1 MSIETMVQEGRIHPF
16 KATKEDI
23 AKVMSIAKRDLSD
36 AEQIKGTSLDWTY
49 SIAYNAVLQACRAF
63 IFHMGYRPASYEAH
77 KATFEFM
84 QLTVEERMK
93 PTIDYFDRAR
103 KKRHRVTYETAGLVS
118 EKETEQLLRKAR
130 EFLEYIE
137 SKLEEDLM

>member
-16 KATKEDI
+16 KATREEI
-23 AKVMSIAKRDLSD
+23 TKVMGIAKRDLSE

-63 IFHMGYRPASYEAH
+63 MFHKGYRPANYEAH
-77 KATFEFM
+77 KAAFEFM
-84 QLTVEERMK
+84 QLTVEERLK

-103 KKRHRVTYETAGLVS
+103 KKRHRITYESAGLVS
-118 EKETEQLLRKAR
+118 EKETEQLIKKAK
-130 EFLEYIE
+130 EFLAYV
-137 SKLEEDLM
+137 EETVEKSL